1 MEGEEEKQEIAN
13 PGWRTCEACGEP
25 KKMAS
30 FRKSKTGEGHDYV
43 CKGCQQKIAK
53 NRRLERLD
61 TQACKSFLAKARG
74 GGSDIPHTSEML
86 ESIMTLF
93 GGSHGFAAMLSH
105 QYHSSPPG
113 GRIRN
118 QVLEM
123 IVRLTG
129 KVAESGATSAPVSL
143 MSDEELEAEL
153 NNRLQTAVIQFQG
166 NRVLKVEVE
175 GEVPDGGRTMAPEL
189 DKSRFA

>member
-53 NRRLERLD
+53 NRRLERLE

-74 GGSDIPHTSEML
+74 GGSEIPHTSEML
-86 ESIMTLF
+86 ESIMSLF

-105 QYHSSPPG
+105 QYHSAPPG

-129 KVAESGATSAPVSL
+129 KVAESGATRAPVSL
-143 MSDEELEAEL
+143 MSDEELEAEIEKRME
-153 NNRLQTAVIQFQG
+153 NAVLSFKGQRIIG
-166 NRVLKVEVE
+166 IEKEE
-175 GEVPDGGRTMAPEL
+175 IPDGGRLAGVEV
-189 DKSRFA
+189 DDRRFA

>member
-53 NRRLERLD
+53 NRRLERLE

-105 QYHSSPPG
+105 QYHSAPPG

-129 KVAESGATSAPVSL
+129 KVAESGATRAPVSL

-175 GEVPDGGRTMAPEL
+175 GEVPDGGRTMALEL